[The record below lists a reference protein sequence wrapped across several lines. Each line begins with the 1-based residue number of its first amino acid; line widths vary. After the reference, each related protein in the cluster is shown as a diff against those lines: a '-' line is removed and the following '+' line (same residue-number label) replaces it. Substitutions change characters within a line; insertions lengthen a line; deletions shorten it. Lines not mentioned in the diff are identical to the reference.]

1 MLVRTL
7 FTNNTY
13 PLDVGLAHMNGSDP
27 TVDNL
32 AECFTSQVMNAIVKF
47 HGSDKPW
54 VTPYF
59 VKNWQKASGNIQQ
72 WKI

>member
-1 MLVRTL
+1 MLVS
-7 FTNNTY
+7 F
-13 PLDVGLAHMNGSDP
+13 GHMNGSDP

-32 AECFTSQVMNAIVKF
+32 AECFTSQVMNAIDFYFPLKQVKF
-47 HGSDKPW
+47 HGTDKPW

-72 WKI
+72 